1 MSRSGTTTS
10 VDEAE
15 IARFSAMAAE
25 WWDPTGKFKPLHK
38 FNPARLGYFKA
49 EICRH
54 FGRDEKALDALAG
67 LTLVDIGCGGGL
79 VAEPLARLGAE
90 VTGIDASERNIG
102 VAQLH
107 AEQSGLGIDYRAT
120 TAEDLAASGAHYD
133 VVLALEIVEH
143 VADVP
148 FFLGEAARL
157 VRPGGLMIVSTLN
170 RTPKAFALAIVGA
183 EYVLGWLP
191 RGTHDWKKFVTP
203 RELEDALT
211 AAGLTVV
218 DIAGVTLDVFRDRW
232 AVNHGDTDVNYMVTA
247 RRPPV

>member
-1 MSRSGTTTS
+1 MSRTGTTS

-54 FGRDEKALDALAG
+54 FGRDGQALDALKD

-79 VAEPLARLGAE
+79 VAEPMARLGAT

-102 VAQLH
+102 VASVH
-107 AEQSGLGIDYRAT
+107 AEQSGLVIDYRAT
-120 TAEDLAASGAHYD
+120 TAEDLAATGARFD
-133 VVLALEIVEH
+133 VVFALEIVEH
-143 VADVP
+143 VADIP
-148 FFLGEAARL
+148 FFLSECAKL
-157 VRPGGLMIVSTLN
+157 VRPGGLMIVSTIN
-170 RTPKAFALAIVGA
+170 RTGKAFALAIVGA

-191 RGTHDWKKFVTP
+191 KGTHDWKKFVTP
-203 RELEDALT
+203 AELEAALT
-211 AAGLTVV
+211 GAGLTVI
-218 DIAGVTLDVFRDRW
+218 DTAGVTFDLLRDRW
-232 AVNHGDTDVNYMVTA
+232 SVNHGDTNVNYMVTA
-247 RRPPV
+247 RRPA